1 MIKSLINNLF
11 SKFFGSNNI
20 SISSTII
27 NSKLMG
33 NNLIA
38 PKAYLKNSELGDLS
52 YIGRSSYIVSS
63 KIGKYCSIGSFVTTA
78 IGTHPVGFLVNHPSF
93 YSKGHHLP
101 WKSNKQF
108 DFQELIEQDFQIH
121 IGNFVWIGQN
131 AIILGGVSIGD
142 GAIIASGSVVRKNI
156 PPYEIWGGNPI
167 KKIKN
172 RFNEN
177 EMIDARRINWE
188 KIDKNEI
195 SDAISEFSSSN
206 NIIKK
211 FLS

>member
-1 MIKSLINNLF
+1 MIKLLIGNLF

-20 SISSTII
+20 SVSSSVI
-27 NSKLMG
+27 NSKLLG

-38 PKAYLKNSELGDLS
+38 PKAYLENSELGDLS
-52 YIGRSSYIVSS
+52 YIGRSSYIISS

-78 IGTHPVGFLVNHPSF
+78 IGAHPVGFLVNHPSF
-93 YSKGHHLP
+93 YSKGRYLP

-131 AIILGGVSIGD
+131 TIILGGVSIGD
-142 GAIIASGSVVRKNI
+142 GAIIAAGSVVIKNI
-156 PPYEIWGGNPI
+156 PSYEVWGGNPI

-177 EMIDARRINWE
+177 EMMDARRINWD
-188 KIDKNEI
+188 KIDKKEI
-195 SDAISEFSSSN
+195 SDAISEFPNSN

>member
-1 MIKSLINNLF
+1 MIVRPI
-11 SKFFGSNNI
+11 
-20 SISSTII
+20 
-27 NSKLMG
+27 
-33 NNLIA
+33 
-38 PKAYLKNSELGDLS
+38 DL
-52 YIGRSSYIVSS
+52 YGMPNFLR
-63 KIGKYCSIGSFVTTA
+63 VT
-78 IGTHPVGFLVNHPSF
+78 IGTHEENCRFLKALEELTIVSNQILSLEMLIVRLIHVKDIPS
-93 YSKGHHLP
+93 
-101 WKSNKQF
+101 
-108 DFQELIEQDFQIH
+108 
-121 IGNFVWIGQN
+121 
-131 AIILGGVSIGD
+131 
-142 GAIIASGSVVRKNI
+142 
-156 PPYEIWGGNPI
+156 YEIWGGNPI